1 MIQTKIDILWLRQCC
16 ALHLQYFPDT
26 PLLTKFCDLQNRI
39 EQDSTAPLL
48 HVLPKSLHM
57 RVATLMDARSQFKVS
72 NHGLWKMEGARCR
85 DIIEKLVEKTRP
97 IDLEFTELATSEA
110 AVFIKHKNHQNCT
123 NCVRRSHIPS
133 ASKIGYRD
141 RPPI

>member
-1 MIQTKIDILWLRQCC
+1 VIQTKIDILWLRQCC

-57 RVATLMDARSQFKVS
+57 RVATLMGREEPIQGFKS
-72 NHGLWKMEGARCR
+72 WA
-85 DIIEKLVEKTRP
+85 
-97 IDLEFTELATSEA
+97 LEDGRGSM
-110 AVFIKHKNHQNCT
+110 
-123 NCVRRSHIPS
+123 
-133 ASKIGYRD
+133 
-141 RPPI
+141 